1 MKRLLNTLYV
11 TGKNRYLSLDG
22 ENVVISDKQEEI
34 GRIPLHNLQGIVT
47 FGYTGASPALMGVC
61 AERNIELTF
70 MSGNGRFLARVTGE
84 VKGNVILRKQQY
96 RISENP
102 YESIRYARNFITG
115 KVYNSR
121 WILERAIRDY
131 PMRVDTERLKE
142 KSHFLYQSLEN
153 IRSCEDSS
161 ILLGLEGEAASVYF
175 SVFDELILQQ
185 KDSFYFHGRNKRPPL
200 DNVNAMLSFGYS
212 LLAGMCGGALE
223 AVGLDPYV
231 GFFHTDRPGRIS
243 LALDIMEE
251 FRSVMAD
258 RFVVFNGMPQGL
270 FSSLKSAFYRSHLSH
285 RAAIWLV
292 NRARSLLAPP

>member
-200 DNVNAMLSFGYS
+200 DRVNAMLSFAYS
-212 LLAGMCGGALE
+212 LLAGMCGSALE
-223 AVGLDPYV
+223 GVGLDPYV
-231 GFFHTDRPGRIS
+231 GFYHAD
-243 LALDIMEE
+243 A
-251 FRSVMAD
+251 FRL
-258 RFVVFNGMPQGL
+258 RL
-270 FSSLKSAFYRSHLSH
+270 
-285 RAAIWLV
+285 I
-292 NRARSLLAPP
+292 